1 MYLMC
6 MCIHFYWDT
15 GCDLALIQEL
25 HGKFI
30 TLPQNEVFDGLQ
42 RLFKIPAHMQEACA
56 QNLGPF
62 CMTEIKDRIV
72 HKNGFFAVLVK
83 EE

>member
-25 HGKFI
+25 HGKSI
-30 TLPQNEVFDGLQ
+30 TLPQNEVFDGPQ
-42 RLFKIPAHMQEACA
+42 WLF
-56 QNLGPF
+56 
-62 CMTEIKDRIV
+62 
-72 HKNGFFAVLVK
+72 
-83 EE
+83 

>member
-6 MCIHFYWDT
+6 MCIHYWDT

-30 TLPQNEVFDGLQ
+30 TLPQNEVFDGPQ
-42 RLFKIPAHMQEACA
+42 WLF
-56 QNLGPF
+56 
-62 CMTEIKDRIV
+62 
-72 HKNGFFAVLVK
+72 
-83 EE
+83 